1 MGLNRNVLML
11 RARRQ
16 AREEAGSRE
25 GVGGSSAPG
34 VYNKHTWERTQ
45 SACPRTAQGE
55 PSCHDPQTQDFSS
68 SVLPHH
74 LFSGKF
80 SSLCYP
86 ALSTFSPPPTPT
98 PPSDLFYSSSATQC
112 VSSLP
117 RPPPHLS
124 LFLSFLPFTSP
135 LFGLAIQSVPALSLS
150 WPFFYIPVSEMSS
163 CGVAHPQL

>member
-1 MGLNRNVLML
+1 MKVWEAAQHQVSTTNTHGKEPNQPVL
-11 RARRQ
+11 
-16 AREEAGSRE
+16 E
-25 GVGGSSAPG
+25 
-34 VYNKHTWERTQ
+34 
-45 SACPRTAQGE
+45 
-55 PSCHDPQTQDFSS
+55 
-68 SVLPHH
+68 LP
-74 LFSGKF
+74 KE
-80 SSLCYP
+80 
-86 ALSTFSPPPTPT
+86 SPPAMTRRRRTSPPLCCHITSFLESFLPFVT
-98 PPSDLFYSSSATQC
+98 LLFPPSLPPPPPPPSDLFYSSSATQC